1 MKLVRPPDGGGGCGR
16 FCCLPSTHAAA
27 ALVEAARV
35 SVVRQYPQHGAAPPA
50 RGELFQRVGHQRPA
64 DAVNALSGEVWDLA
78 YLGDMTVFHVKL
90 DSGKIVKASA
100 VNQARSSEETYSYH
114 DRVWLTFRPD
124 AGVVLEA

>member
-1 MKLVRPPDGGGGCGR
+1 M
-16 FCCLPSTHAAA
+16 SEM
-27 ALVEAARV
+27 EAADGFSIRV
-35 SVVRQYPQHGAAPPA
+35 SDTRQ
-50 RGELFQRVGHQRPA
+50 RRSGETVWLALRPEKLSVGHQRPA